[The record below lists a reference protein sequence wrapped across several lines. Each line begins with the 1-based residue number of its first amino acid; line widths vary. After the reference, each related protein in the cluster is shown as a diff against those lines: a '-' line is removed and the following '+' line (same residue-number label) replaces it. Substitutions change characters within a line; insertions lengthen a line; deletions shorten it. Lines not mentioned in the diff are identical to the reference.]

1 MESDTKGKFSK
12 VYDIRSS
19 EMGPDYRL
27 KNESAARY
35 FQECFAQYCTS
46 KHLAAFHISKDHLKW
61 IITEMNIEFLD
72 QMPRW
77 SENVLVEVWL
87 SEVKRYRLYVDFQ
100 LLYQG
105 KVITRGDSSWYI
117 LNSETGR
124 PANVSDIASRFEL
137 LPELTLGSRQKN
149 SFAPEGGSP
158 AEPFG
163 EQHHKVTFFDLDFNY
178 HVNNLC
184 YTAIAFNPLPVEF
197 LNKNILRSYS
207 VKYSK
212 ETFLNDELYCRVQRQ
227 GDTLFHQLYNKKD
240 DAEVCLLRSNWIP
253 RQSET
258 TT

>member
-1 MESDTKGKFSK
+1 MELDKKGKFSK

-124 PANVSDIASRFEL
+124 PSNVADIASRFEL

-149 SFAPEGGSP
+149 SFAPEEGTT
-158 AEPFG
+158 AELFG

-184 YTAIAFNPLPVEF
+184 YTAIAFNPIPVEF

-240 DAEVCLLRSNWIP
+240 DTEVCLLRSSWAP
-253 RQSET
+253 RQSEIT
-258 TT
+258 T

>member
-1 MESDTKGKFSK
+1 MESDTKGKFTK

-105 KVITRGDSSWYI
+105 KVITRGDSSWYM
-117 LNSETGR
+117 
-124 PANVSDIASRFEL
+124 SDTFD
-137 LPELTLGSRQKN
+137 
-149 SFAPEGGSP
+149 
-158 AEPFG
+158 G
-163 EQHHKVTFFDLDFNY
+163 EHE
-178 HVNNLC
+178 
-184 YTAIAFNPLPVEF
+184 FNP
-197 LNKNILRSYS
+197 
-207 VKYSK
+207 
-212 ETFLNDELYCRVQRQ
+212 
-227 GDTLFHQLYNKKD
+227 D
-240 DAEVCLLRSNWIP
+240 DSCLKWLLDRC
-253 RQSET
+253 
-258 TT
+258 